1 MKPLYCRIGS
11 KYLMASEIISHFPE
25 HIIYV
30 EPFIG
35 GGGVFWSK
43 EKSDIEIINDL
54 DKDLIND
61 YKLIKKSSSDK
72 SKYRQFLNTVAKKE
86 AFLNKIDLVI
96 QDQNN
101 EDKLTAQIIRRC
113 GGFGSQLVGKS
124 NKIYTSSNP
133 YSKLKN
139 IKDYKN
145 RIKETFIKNED
156 YKKIIRDY
164 DSVDTLFSLDPPYED
179 SKGLYKNSDIDYEEM
194 ASILKNIKGMFLLS
208 LNGSPYIKKI
218 FKDFKIK
225 QIKLKTVASHESKI
239 GSKKRVELLI
249 MNF

>member
-25 HIIYV
+25 HTIYV

-72 SKYRQFLNTVAKKE
+72 SKYRQFLNTAAKLE
-86 AFLNKIDLVI
+86 AFLNKIHLS
-96 QDQNN
+96 N

-124 NKIYTSSNP
+124 NKIYSPANP

-145 RIKETFIKNED
+145 RIKETFIKNKD

-164 DSVDTLFSLDPPYED
+164 DSVDTLFYLDPPYED
-179 SKGLYKNSDIDYEEM
+179 SKGLYKNSYIDYEEM

-225 QIKLKTVASHESKI
+225 QIKLKTRASRESTF
-239 GSKKRVELLI
+239 GGKKRVELLI
-249 MNF
+249 MNFHK

>member
-1 MKPLYCRIGS
+1 MLNLYRR
-11 KYLMASEIISHFPE
+11 
-25 HIIYV
+25 
-30 EPFIG
+30 
-35 GGGVFWSK
+35 GGVFWSK

-86 AFLNKIDLVI
+86 AFLNKVPIFKSC
-96 QDQNN
+96 N

-179 SKGLYKNSDIDYEEM
+179 SKGLYK
-194 ASILKNIKGMFLLS
+194 ILI
-208 LNGSPYIKKI
+208 
-218 FKDFKIK
+218 
-225 QIKLKTVASHESKI
+225 
-239 GSKKRVELLI
+239 
-249 MNF
+249 